1 MLLSLLGGG
10 EAAELSFGHQF
21 SLSLAWLCPYGSCPI
36 LLLLLPQDTAL
47 QSHALWL
54 LNPLSGTQQGTPLS
68 TLPLL
73 VPKGGVGNEQGR
85 ADHDAT
91 RRCLPWVVGTNVVL
105 NI

>member
-1 MLLSLLGGG
+1 MEVGQQVALWTLVLPEPCLAVSIRLLSYC
-10 EAAELSFGHQF
+10 F
-21 SLSLAWLCPYGSCPI
+21 CPT
-36 LLLLLPQDTAL
+36 LLLLLPQGTAL
-47 QSHALWL
+47 QSHELWL

-91 RRCLPWVVGTNVVL
+91 
-105 NI
+105 